1 MADMLLCTCCA
12 PVPNAICHA
21 VNKIVLW
28 NISLRSQIWKI
39 SIDIYIYIHTKPLFT
54 IQSKYFKKWKNID
67 TTNSH
72 SASSNCRKLPMYQPF
87 MSWPYIPRSW
97 GESVSKEAI
106 AMDVRTAI
114 GDCGANSC
122 CNHRAINPWTCAWL
136 CPGSNIKKET
146 TNVAIARLLFK
157 LAKTNIAITNIGGRN

>member
-1 MADMLLCTCCA
+1 MESAAALHMADMLLCTCCA
-12 PVPNAICHA
+12 PVPNAIRHA

-39 SIDIYIYIHTKPLFT
+39 SIDIYIHTKPLFT

-72 SASSNCRKLPMYQPF
+72 SASSNCRKLAMYQPF

-136 CPGSNIKKET
+136 CPGSNIKK
-146 TNVAIARLLFK
+146 
-157 LAKTNIAITNIGGRN
+157 RNN